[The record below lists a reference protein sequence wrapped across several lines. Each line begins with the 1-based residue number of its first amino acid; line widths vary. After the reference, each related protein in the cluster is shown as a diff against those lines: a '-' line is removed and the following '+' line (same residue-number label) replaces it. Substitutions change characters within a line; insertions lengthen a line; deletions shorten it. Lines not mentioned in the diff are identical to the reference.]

1 MVSFWPFKVSRY
13 IIASLL
19 FHSHLQGDDKSAAG
33 FEKVLSTLSNK
44 INRIS
49 ATDAR
54 LRQNQRRIRVLWTL
68 YTCFAYVLAAL
79 ILILVTGRENI
90 NAVEWSGLAGG
101 PVFIYGVRLSIDA
114 YFNYRLSSTSASL
127 SDLQKQREDAIEK
140 LKAATKYNSTQQLLD
155 KYGGSPSPKPQ
166 AKKGSQAPPG
176 QPQSPTQPRQQ
187 GRTGLPPPPTAN
199 IAKRP
204 QPPALTQGPQT
215 DNRSLMQPTEEF
227 APNAYTSTPSS
238 PTGPATHPVTS
249 AAPEYAPSA
258 PSGPKWYDRILDVVL
273 GEDETAPKNRIVL
286 ICEHC
291 RLVNGQAPPGT
302 RAVEE
307 LGKWRCMGCGSMN
320 GAESEVSRV
329 VRHVRRG
336 GDVRE
341 LEEEERKGS
350 RVVDDE
356 TIKEDTSAD
365 IDGEDDDEDVS
376 EEVMD
381 ETPPAGSTRSK
392 ARQRRK

>member
-1 MVSFWPFKVSRY
+1 MNP
-13 IIASLL
+13 I
-19 FHSHLQGDDKSAAG
+19 
-33 FEKVLSTLSNK
+33 
-44 INRIS
+44 
-49 ATDAR
+49 
-54 LRQNQRRIRVLWTL
+54 
-68 YTCFAYVLAAL
+68 
-79 ILILVTGRENI
+79 
-90 NAVEWSGLAGG
+90 EWSGLAGG
-101 PVFIYGVRLSIDA
+101 PVVIYGVRLTIDA
-114 YFNYRLSSTSASL
+114 YFNYRLSGTSASL

-155 KYGGSPSPKPQ
+155 KYGGSASPTPQ
-166 AKKGSQAPPG
+166 PKKGQQ
-176 QPQSPTQPRQQ
+176 QPQSAQQQQSPTQPRMQ

-204 QPPALTQGPQT
+204 QQAALTQGSGDHAAQV
-215 DNRSLMQPTEEF
+215 QPTEEF
-227 APNAYTSTPSS
+227 APNAYSVAQRTS
-238 PTGPATHPVTS
+238 TGPATHPVTS
-249 AAPEYAPSA
+249 AAPEYAPSG

-307 LGKWRCMGCGSMN
+307 LGKWRCMGCGTMN

-329 VRHVRRG
+329 VRQVRRG

-341 LEEEERKGS
+341 LDESERKGG
-350 RVVDDE
+350 RIIDDE
-356 TIKEDTSAD
+356 SVDEDAAP
-365 IDGEDDDEDVS
+365 EVDDDEDIS
-376 EEVMD
+376 EDMTAD
-381 ETPPAGSTRSK
+381 TPPAGSTRSK

>member
-1 MVSFWPFKVSRY
+1 MVSFWPFK
-13 IIASLL
+13 
-19 FHSHLQGDDKSAAG
+19 GDDKSAAG

-44 INRIS
+44 INKVS

-79 ILILVTGRENI
+79 ILILVTGRENMNSI
-90 NAVEWSGLAGG
+90 EWSGLAGG
-101 PVFIYGVRLSIDA
+101 PVVIYGVRLTIDA
-114 YFNYRLSSTSASL
+114 YFNYRLSGTSASL

-155 KYGGSPSPKPQ
+155 KYGGSASPTPQ
-166 AKKGSQAPPG
+166 PRKGQ
-176 QPQSPTQPRQQ
+176 QQSPSVQQQQSPSQSRMQ

-204 QPPALTQGPQT
+204 QQPALTQGSGGDGAQV
-215 DNRSLMQPTEEF
+215 QPTEEF
-227 APNAYTSTPSS
+227 APNAFSAATRTS
-238 PTGPATHPVTS
+238 TGPATHPVTS
-249 AAPEYAPSA
+249 AAPEYAPSGHSA
-258 PSGPKWYDRILDVVL
+258 PKWYDRILDVVL

-302 RAVEE
+302 RAVED
-307 LGKWRCMGCGSMN
+307 LGKWRCMGCGTMN

-329 VRHVRRG
+329 VRQVRKG
-336 GDVRE
+336 SDVRE
-341 LEEEERKGS
+341 LDEDERKGG
-350 RVVDDE
+350 RVIGDE
-356 TIKEDTSAD
+356 TEDAAPEEDNDED
-365 IDGEDDDEDVS
+365 IDEAADG
-376 EEVMD
+376 
-381 ETPPAGSTRSK
+381 TPPAGSTRSK
-392 ARQRRK
+392 VRQRRK